1 MMDRA
6 AGASTTN
13 NAATATRR
21 KPIPRPW
28 LENRR
33 LSHEAH
39 QKPTQLQHQQHQQQ
53 QFTNAEISWQS
64 KQYEYVDED
73 QQLHHQFQRP
83 IFLLEKPDIRK
94 SFFNLECCFPSKERL
109 NNSNS
114 DNDNHDNRVP
124 PVTLDTAAQAQGL
137 ESYFHE
143 GSTTVVYPPP
153 PPHVTTIPQQRPSLV
168 RDSSVRWF
176 TPTPTVIYVIHSNSA
191 AMPPSQDDIHQ
202 WHQSFMSSQQQQ
214 QMPPLPMN
222 RDRVSSYDTGMTSLS
237 CEDSLAF
244 LDDLR
249 REPYDR
255 TATAAPPPAPAL
267 TRQGSGRRL
276 HQRTATA
283 TNLSIPRPPPMTRK
297 AQSTASGLPPKPPI
311 LAAVAAPLSRP
322 APLRA
327 RAATT
332 GSTSSWSTGSRHR
345 RSPGLTDVLDSATLQ
360 SIIQSEQDGLD
371 DDFDDASTI
380 ASSEGDSPIFP
391 FLPAVSTASLHGGNG
406 GKYGSSVA
414 TLQQEQVYLEEVYLP
429 KCSVLERTLQ
439 DCGDTSIASVPLLSG
454 WVAYSLGDSL
464 SHKRQLT
471 RQHLAYLMMDD
482 LAGAIYFRQPPALP
496 TKQDE
501 HTSSSSGQES
511 GEDGPFA
518 NVSSPPESSS
528 SMIVFKLPRNNKNN
542 KISVQTLE
550 SQGGAGR
557 SVVIRN
563 HENKT
568 LLTLL
573 PVNLSPRQFCCET
586 GQLLTRSLLNSS
598 TSSSVAQHDAAL
610 YLWFGLDGWVRRQE
624 QKQHEQEH

>member
-1 MMDRA
+1 
-6 AGASTTN
+6 
-13 NAATATRR
+13 
-21 KPIPRPW
+21 
-28 LENRR
+28 
-33 LSHEAH
+33 
-39 QKPTQLQHQQHQQQ
+39 
-53 QFTNAEISWQS
+53 
-64 KQYEYVDED
+64 
-73 QQLHHQFQRP
+73 
-83 IFLLEKPDIRK
+83 
-94 SFFNLECCFPSKERL
+94 
-109 NNSNS
+109 
-114 DNDNHDNRVP
+114 
-124 PVTLDTAAQAQGL
+124 
-137 ESYFHE
+137 
-143 GSTTVVYPPP
+143 
-153 PPHVTTIPQQRPSLV
+153 
-168 RDSSVRWF
+168 
-176 TPTPTVIYVIHSNSA
+176 
-191 AMPPSQDDIHQ
+191 
-202 WHQSFMSSQQQQ
+202 
-214 QMPPLPMN
+214 MN
-222 RDRVSSYDTGMTSLS
+222 RDRISSYDTGMTSLS

-249 REPYDR
+249 REPCDR
-255 TATAAPPPAPAL
+255 TATSLSAAPPPPPAL

-297 AQSTASGLPPKPPI
+297 AQSTASGLPPKPPVM
-311 LAAVAAPLSRP
+311 AAAAAPLSRP
-322 APLRA
+322 APLQT

-360 SIIQSEQDGLD
+360 SIIQSGQDGLD

-391 FLPAVSTASLHGGNG
+391 FLPAVSTASLQGGSC
-406 GKYGSSVA
+406 GKYVSSVA
-414 TLQQEQVYLEEVYLP
+414 SLQQEQVHLEEVYLP
-429 KCSVLERTLQ
+429 KCSALERTLQ

-482 LAGAIYFRQPPALP
+482 LAGAIYFRQPPVLP
-496 TKQDE
+496 TKHDE
-501 HTSSSSGQES
+501 HASSSSGQES
-511 GEDGPFA
+511 GEDGPCGNA
-518 NVSSPPESSS
+518 SSPLESSS
-528 SMIVFKLPRNNKNN
+528 AMVVFKLPRNSKN

-586 GQLLTRSLLNSS
+586 GRLLTRSLLNAST

-624 QKQHEQEH
+624 QKQQEQEH